1 MAMKL
6 TAKRPPGKKIP
17 EQVIVITG
25 ATSGI
30 GLSTAR
36 EAVARG
42 ARVVLTARNEEDLAQ
57 IAGELGERAAWV
69 GADVSDARA
78 VELVRD
84 TAVARFGGF
93 DTWINN
99 AGLSLYGDLAGLDV
113 TEARRLFDVNFWGVV
128 HGTSVALAYLRDHGG
143 GAIVNVGSALSPR
156 DVPYEGM
163 FTASKAA
170 VQAYTES
177 MRVEC
182 ERDGLPVHVS
192 LVRPANVDTPFAEHA
207 RNHLGGQPP
216 VRGPVYAPEL
226 VAEVLLHC
234 AEHGKRDVKV
244 GRTGRKVPLVT
255 EQPMRDEDSLFLAP
269 LMEGKTHGVYDGKV
283 LKKSVGTLLSLHPLA
298 AFGLAVGA
306 ALFTTS
312 LTLARR

>member
-1 MAMKL
+1 MKL
-6 TAKRPPGKKIP
+6 KRIS

-30 GLSTAR
+30 GLATAR

-42 ARVVLTARNEEDLAQ
+42 ARVVLAARNEEDLAQ
-57 IAGELGERAAWV
+57 ISESLGESAAWV
-69 GADVSDARA
+69 GADVSDPRA

-84 TAVARFGGF
+84 TAIARFGGF

-99 AGLSLYGDLAGLDV
+99 AGLSLYGDLTGLDII
-113 TEARRLFDVNFWGVV
+113 EARRLFDVNFWGVV
-128 HGTSVALAYLRDHGG
+128 HGTTTALAYLRERG

-156 DVPYEGM
+156 DVPFEGM
-163 FTASKAA
+163 FTASKSA
-170 VQAYTES
+170 VHAFTES
-177 MRVEC
+177 MRAEC
-182 ERDGLPVHVS
+182 ERDGVPVSIS
-192 LVRPANVDTPFAEHA
+192 LVRPANVDTPFMEHA

-216 VRGPVYAPEL
+216 VRGPVYSPAL

-244 GRTGRKVPLVT
+244 GRTGKKSALVT
-255 EQPMRDEDSLFLAP
+255 EQPMREEDALFLPP
-269 LMEGKTHGVYDGKV
+269 LVEGQTRGLYDGKV
-283 LKKSVGTLLSLHPLA
+283 RGKSLQTLLSLHPLA

-306 ALFTTS
+306 ALFTTGM
-312 LTLARR
+312 TLARR

>member
-1 MAMKL
+1 MKR
-6 TAKRPPGKKIP
+6 KRVP

-30 GLSTAR
+30 GLATAR

-57 IAGELGERAAWV
+57 IATELGERAAWV
-69 GADVSDARA
+69 GADVSDLRA

-113 TEARRLFDVNFWGVV
+113 IEARRLFDVNFWGVV
-128 HGTSVALAYLRDHGG
+128 HGTSVALAYLREREGG
-143 GAIVNVGSALSPR
+143 GAIVNVGSALAPK
-156 DVPYEGM
+156 DVPFEGM

-177 MRVEC
+177 MRAEC
-182 ERDGLPVHVS
+182 ERDGIPVSVS
-192 LVRPANVDTPFAEHA
+192 LVRPANVDTPFMEHA
-207 RNHLGGQPP
+207 RNHLGSQPP
-216 VRGPVYAPEL
+216 VRGPVYSPNL

-234 AEHGKRDVKV
+234 AEHGRRDVKV
-244 GRTGRKVPLVT
+244 GRTGRKAPLVT
-255 EQPMRDEDSLFLAP
+255 EQPLRDEDALFLPP
-269 LMEGKTHGVYDGKV
+269 LVEGKTRGVYDGKV
-283 LKKSVGTLLSLHPLA
+283 LGKSLSTLLSLHPLA

-306 ALFTTS
+306 ALFTTG
-312 LTLARR
+312 LTIARR

>member
-1 MAMKL
+1 MKL
-6 TAKRPPGKKIP
+6 KRIS

-30 GLSTAR
+30 GLATAR
-36 EAVARG
+36 EAIARG

-57 IAGELGERAAWV
+57 IAADLGERAAWV
-69 GADVSDARA
+69 GADVSDPRA

-99 AGLSLYGDLAGLDV
+99 AGLSLYGDLASLDV
-113 TEARRLFDVNFWGVV
+113 IEARRLFDVNFWGVV
-128 HGTSVALAYLRDHGG
+128 HGSAVALAYLRERGGG
-143 GAIVNVGSALSPR
+143 GAIVNVGSALAPR
-156 DVPYEGM
+156 DVPFEGM

-177 MRVEC
+177 LRTEC
-182 ERDGLPVHVS
+182 ECDGIPVSVS
-192 LVRPANVDTPFAEHA
+192 LVRPANVDTPFMEHA
-207 RNHLGGQPP
+207 RNHLSGQPP
-216 VRGPVYAPEL
+216 VRGPVYSPAL

-244 GRTGRKVPLVT
+244 GRTGKKVEPVT
-255 EQPMRDEDSLFLAP
+255 EQPMREEDALFLPP
-269 LMEGKTHGVYDGKV
+269 LVEGKTRGLYDGKV
-283 LKKSVGTLLSLHPLA
+283 RGRDLGTLLALHPLA

-306 ALFTTS
+306 ALFMTGLS
-312 LTLARR
+312 IARR

>member
-1 MAMKL
+1 MKL
-6 TAKRPPGKKIP
+6 KRIP

-30 GLSTAR
+30 GLATAR
-36 EAVARG
+36 EAVGRG
-42 ARVVLTARNEEDLAQ
+42 ARVVLTARNEEDLAH
-57 IAGELGERAAWV
+57 ITEELGERAAWV
-69 GADVSDARA
+69 GADVSDPRA

-99 AGLSLYGDLAGLDV
+99 AGLSLYGDLSSLDV
-113 TEARRLFDVNFWGVV
+113 IEARRLFDVNFWGVV
-128 HGTSVALAYLRDHGG
+128 HGTSVALGYLRERG

-156 DVPYEGM
+156 DVPFEGM

-177 MRVEC
+177 MRAEC
-182 ERDGLPVHVS
+182 ERDALPVSIS
-192 LVRPANVDTPFAEHA
+192 LVRPANVDTPFTEHA
-207 RNHLGGQPP
+207 RNHLEGQPP
-216 VRGPVYAPEL
+216 MRGPVYSPAL

-234 AEHGKRDVKV
+234 AEQGKRDVKV
-244 GRTGRKVPLVT
+244 GRTGRKATAVT
-255 EQPMRDEDSLFLAP
+255 EQPMRDEDALFLPP
-269 LMEGKTHGVYDGKV
+269 LVEGKTRGLYDGKV
-283 LKKSVGTLLSLHPLA
+283 LGKSLHTLLSLHPLA

-306 ALFTTS
+306 ALFTTG
-312 LTLARR
+312 LTIARR

>member
-1 MAMKL
+1 MPKL
-6 TAKRPPGKKIP
+6 KRIS

-30 GLSTAR
+30 GLATAR
-36 EAVARG
+36 EAVERG
-42 ARVVLTARNEEDLAQ
+42 ARVVLAARNEEDLQQ
-57 IAGELGERAAWV
+57 IADTLGERAAWV
-69 GADVSDARA
+69 GADVSDPRA

-99 AGLSLYGDLAGLDV
+99 AGLSLYGDLASLDV
-113 TEARRLFDVNFWGVV
+113 IEARRLFDVNFWGVV
-128 HGTSVALAYLRDHGG
+128 HGTSIALAYLRDREGG
-143 GAIVNVGSALSPR
+143 GAIVNVGSALAPR
-156 DVPYEGM
+156 DVPFEGM
-163 FTASKAA
+163 FTASKMA

-177 MRVEC
+177 MRAEC
-182 ERDGLPVHVS
+182 ERDGLPVSIS
-192 LVRPANVDTPFAEHA
+192 LVRPANVDTPFMEHA

-216 VRGPVYAPEL
+216 VRGPVYSPAL

-244 GRTGRKVPLVT
+244 GRTGRKIEAVT
-255 EQPMRDEDSLFLAP
+255 EQPLREEDALFLPP
-269 LMEGKTHGVYDGKV
+269 LVEGQTRGVYDGKV
-283 LKKSVGTLLSLHPLA
+283 KKRSLGTYLSMHPLA

-306 ALFTTS
+306 ALFTTGM
-312 LTLARR
+312 TLARR